1 MTLLE
6 PIPSIHLKNGLEIKL
21 KEIHTAPLISS
32 WVWYRVGSRDEIP
45 GITGIS
51 HWVEHMQFKG
61 TEKFPAEEREKTIAR
76 AGGAWNAF
84 TYLDWTTYF
93 ETMPADKI
101 DQALEIEA
109 DRMVNSLYEPEEVES
124 ERTVIMSERQGRENR
139 PSFWLMEATHKTA
152 FQIHP
157 YDHMILGDMVDL
169 ETITRDDLFQHYQK
183 YYSPS
188 NAVISIAGDFEK
200 ESMLTRLKKLYED
213 LPGSADPPRVN
224 RPEPPQRGEHRL
236 VVEGPG
242 DTVLADVAYHA
253 PPASHDDFF
262 PFLILDSILSGPQGL
277 NMFGGGG
284 ISNKTSRL
292 YTEMVEEKEVAVS
305 ISGGLPATLDPY
317 LYSINMIVHPDS
329 TTEAALQSLDGEIQR
344 LQDTAPDQSELE
356 RATRQTR
363 ALFAYGGESIT
374 NQAFWM
380 GFSEMFASYD
390 WVTGYLDRLSAVTPE
405 DVQRV
410 AQEYLLPKNRIVGIY
425 QPHNKGNNHS

>member
-6 PIPSIHLKNGLEIKL
+6 PIPSVRLKNGLEIKL

-61 TEKFPAEEREKTIAR
+61 TEKFPSEEREKIIAR

-84 TYLDWTTYF
+84 TYLDWTTYY

-109 DRMVNSLYEPEEVES
+109 DRMVNSLYDPEEVES
-124 ERTVIMSERQGRENR
+124 ERTVIMSERQGRENH
-139 PSFWLMEATHKTA
+139 PSFWLMEAIHKAA

-157 YDHMILGDMVDL
+157 YSHMILGDMVDL
-169 ETITRDDLFQHYQK
+169 GTIQRDDLFQHYK
-183 YYSPS
+183 SYYSPS
-188 NAVISIAGDFEK
+188 NAVISIAGDFK
-200 ESMLTRLKKLYED
+200 SESMLERLTALYEN
-213 LPGSADPPRVN
+213 LPKGDDPPRVN
-224 RPEPPQRGEHRL
+224 RPEPAQRGEHQL
-236 VVEGPG
+236 TVEGPG
-242 DTVLADVAYHA
+242 DTVLADVSYHA
-253 PPASHDDFF
+253 PPASHADFF
-262 PFLILDSILSGPQGL
+262 PLLILDSILSGPQGL

-292 YTEMVEEKEVAVS
+292 YTKMVEEEEVAVS
-305 ISGGLPATLDPY
+305 VSGGLPATIDPY
-317 LYSINMIVHPDS
+317 LYSISMIVHPDS
-329 TTEAALQSLDGEIQR
+329 SPEAALKALDREIQR
-344 LQDTAPDQSELE
+344 LQNSPPDKDEIE
-356 RATRQTR
+356 RAARQTR

-390 WVTGYLDRLSAVTPE
+390 WVTGYLDNLEAVTPG
-405 DVQRV
+405 DVLRV
-410 AQEYLLPKNRIVGIY
+410 AQEYLQPKNRIVGVY

>member
-6 PIPSIHLKNGLEIKL
+6 PIPSIRLKNGLEIKL

-32 WVWYRVGSRDEIP
+32 WIWYRVGSRDEIP

-84 TYLDWTTYF
+84 TYLDWTTYY

-101 DQALEIEA
+101 NHALEIEA
-109 DRMVNSLYEPEEVES
+109 DRMVNSLFDPEEVES
-124 ERTVIMSERQGRENR
+124 ERTVIMSERQGRENL
-139 PSFWLMEATHKTA
+139 PSFWLMEAIHKAA

-157 YDHMILGDMVDL
+157 YSHMILGDKVDL
-169 ETITRDDLFQHYQK
+169 KTIQRDDLYQHYK
-183 YYSPS
+183 TYYSPN
-188 NAVISIAGDFEK
+188 NAVISIAGDFEA
-200 ESMLTRLKKLYED
+200 ESMLQRLKALYGS
-213 LPGSADPPRVN
+213 LPEVDDPPRLN
-224 RPEPPQRGEHRL
+224 RPEPAQRGEHRL
-236 VVEGPG
+236 TVEGPG

-253 PPASHDDFF
+253 PPASQADFF
-262 PFLILDSILSGPQGL
+262 PLLILDSILSGPQGL

-292 YTEMVEEKEVAVS
+292 YSKMVEEEEVAVS
-305 ISGGLPATLDPY
+305 LSGGLPATIDPY
-317 LYSINMIVHPDS
+317 LYSIHMIIHPAS
-329 TTEAALQSLDGEIQR
+329 TPEAALQTLDGEIQR
-344 LQDTAPDQSELE
+344 LQDSPPDQQELE

-390 WVTGYLDRLSAVTPE
+390 WVTGYLDRLEKVTPE

-410 AQEYLLPKNRIVGIY
+410 AQEYLLPKNRIVGVY
-425 QPHNKGNNHS
+425 QPHNKGNGRP

>member
-6 PIPSIHLKNGLEIKL
+6 PIPSIRLKNGLEIKL

-32 WVWYRVGSRDEIP
+32 WVWYRVGSRDEVP

-84 TYLDWTTYF
+84 TYLDWTTYY
-93 ETMPADKI
+93 ETLPADKI
-101 DQALEIEA
+101 EHALEIEA
-109 DRMVNSLYEPEEVES
+109 DRMVNSLFDPEEVES
-124 ERTVIMSERQGRENR
+124 ERTVIMSERQGRENL
-139 PSFWLMEATHKTA
+139 PSFWLMEAIHKAA
-152 FQIHP
+152 FQIHS
-157 YDHMILGDMVDL
+157 YDHMILGDRVDL
-169 ETITRDDLFQHYQK
+169 ETIRRDDLYQHYK
-183 YYSPS
+183 TYYSPN
-188 NAVISIAGDFEK
+188 NAVISIAGDFEA
-200 ESMLTRLKKLYED
+200 ESMLQRLKAHYEA
-213 LPGSADPPRVN
+213 LPEVGDPPRLN
-224 RPEPPQRGEHRL
+224 RPEPAQRGEHRL
-236 VVEGPG
+236 TVEGPG

-253 PPASHDDFF
+253 PPASHADFF
-262 PFLILDSILSGPQGL
+262 PLLILDSILSGPQGL

-292 YTEMVEEKEVAVS
+292 YNKMVEEEEVAVS
-305 ISGGLPATLDPY
+305 LSGGLPATIDPY
-317 LYSINMIVHPDS
+317 LYSIHMIIHPAS
-329 TTEAALQSLDGEIQR
+329 TPEVALQTLDGEIQR
-344 LQDTAPDQSELE
+344 LQDTLPDQKELE
-356 RATRQTR
+356 RATRQSR

-390 WVTGYLDRLSAVTPE
+390 WVTGYLDRLEKVTPE

-410 AQEYLLPKNRIVGIY
+410 AQAYLLPKNRIVGVY
-425 QPHNKGNNHS
+425 QPHNKGNNRP

>member
-6 PIPSIHLKNGLEIKL
+6 PIPSIRLKNGLEIKL
-21 KEIHTAPLISS
+21 KEIHTAPLVSS

-45 GITGIS
+45 GITGLS

-61 TEKFPAEEREKTIAR
+61 TNKFPAEEREKTIAR
-76 AGGAWNAF
+76 AGGTWNAF

-109 DRMVNSLYEPEEVES
+109 DRMVNSLYDPEEVES
-124 ERTVIMSERQGRENR
+124 ERTVIMSERQGRENQ
-139 PSFWLMEATHKTA
+139 PSFWLMEAIHKAA
-152 FQIHP
+152 FQIHA
-157 YDHMILGDMVDL
+157 YNHMILGDMVDL
-169 ETITRDDLFQHYQK
+169 GTIQRDDLYQHYK
-183 YYSPS
+183 TYYSPN
-188 NAVISIAGDFEK
+188 NALISIAGDFDSN
-200 ESMLTRLKKLYED
+200 SMLKRLEEFYGGLAVGD
-213 LPGSADPPRVN
+213 DPPRIN
-224 RPEPPQRGEHRL
+224 RPEPAQRGEHRL
-236 VVEGPG
+236 TVEGPG
-242 DTVLADVAYHA
+242 DTLLTDVAYHA
-253 PPASHDDFF
+253 PPASQADFF

-292 YTEMVEEKEVAVS
+292 YARMVEDEEVAVS
-305 ISGGLPATLDPY
+305 ISGGLPATIDPY
-317 LYSINMIVHPDS
+317 LYTISLIVHPDS
-329 TTEAALQSLDGEIQR
+329 TPEAALAVLDGEIQR
-344 LQDTAPDQSELE
+344 LQDSLAAPEELE
-356 RATRQTR
+356 RAARQTR

-390 WVTGYLDRLSAVTPE
+390 WVTGYLDHLQAVTPD

-410 AQEYLLPKNRIVGIY
+410 AREYLTPKTRIVGIY
-425 QPHNKGNNHS
+425 QPHNKGKDLS

>member
-1 MTLLE
+1 MTLLT
-6 PIPSIHLKNGLEIKL
+6 PIPSIRLENGLEIKL
-21 KEIHTAPLISS
+21 KEIHTAPLVSS

-45 GITGIS
+45 GTTGVS

-76 AGGAWNAF
+76 AGGTWNAF

-109 DRMVNSLYEPEEVES
+109 DRMVNSLYKPEEVES
-124 ERTVIMSERQGRENR
+124 ERTVIMSERQGRENQ
-139 PSFWLMEATHKTA
+139 PSFWLMEAIHKAA

-157 YDHMILGDMVDL
+157 YGHMILGDMVDL
-169 ETITRDDLFQHYQK
+169 ETITRNDLYQHYK
-183 YYSPS
+183 TYYGPS
-188 NAVISIAGDFEK
+188 NAVISIAGDFDAK
-200 ESMLTRLKKLYED
+200 SMLARLKALYEN
-213 LPGSADPPRVN
+213 LPGSDEPPRLH
-224 RPEPPQRGEHRL
+224 RPEPAQRGEHRL
-236 VVEGPG
+236 IVEGPG
-242 DTVLADVAYHA
+242 DTVLADAAYHA
-253 PPASHDDFF
+253 PAASNEDFF
-262 PFLILDSILSGPQGL
+262 PLLILDSILSGPQGL

-292 YTEMVEEKEVAVS
+292 YDRMVEVEDVAVS
-305 ISGGLPATLDPY
+305 ISGGVPATVDPY
-317 LYSINMIVHPDS
+317 LYSLNMIVHPNS
-329 TTEAALQSLDGEIQR
+329 TPEAALKVLDEEIQR
-344 LQDTAPDQSELE
+344 IQDTPPRKEELE

-390 WVTGYLDRLSAVTPE
+390 WVTGYLDNLEAVTPG

-410 AQEYLLPKNRIVGIY
+410 AQAYLQPKNRIVGIY
-425 QPHNKGNNHS
+425 QPQNKAKVQS